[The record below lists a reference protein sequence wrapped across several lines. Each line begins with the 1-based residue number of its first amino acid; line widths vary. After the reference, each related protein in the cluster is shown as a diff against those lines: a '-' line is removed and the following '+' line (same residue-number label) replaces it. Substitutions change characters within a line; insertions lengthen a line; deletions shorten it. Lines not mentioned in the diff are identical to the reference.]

1 MNPFRPGSN
10 SRKGRTIW
18 KKISEELLSEG
29 VLATERG
36 MRQRAIKLM
45 DNRERGEKKTPR
57 TGEEEMYGE
66 YEQLLDDL
74 IVLRKEAQEILAGEA
89 EEAKAEAL
97 SIGGKTKQRNKSIAA
112 ADAERVAGLEI
123 RNVSLSTM
131 ETKMDSSGSED
142 EQDREEDIALVE
154 NGAAPSRTLGRGVKK
169 TSKNIGIEPKRF
181 RALTAA
187 DKICGV
193 MMRMSDAENER
204 LRVREAAELE
214 LKKTAQRQEDRRLDL
229 QEMELETKRQQLKLD
244 RERMEFDRLRWEA
257 ALNKY

>member
-18 KKISEELLSEG
+18 KKISEELLLRVFWQRTRDASARHQADG
-29 VLATERG
+29 QPGER
-36 MRQRAIKLM
+36 
-45 DNRERGEKKTPR
+45 
-57 TGEEEMYGE
+57 
-66 YEQLLDDL
+66 
-74 IVLRKEAQEILAGEA
+74 RKENSED
-89 EEAKAEAL
+89 
-97 SIGGKTKQRNKSIAA
+97 GGGG
-112 ADAERVAGLEI
+112 D
-123 RNVSLSTM
+123 
-131 ETKMDSSGSED
+131 MDSSGSED

-169 TSKNIGIEPKRF
+169 TSKNIGIDLKRF

-193 MMRMSDAENER
+193 MTRMSDAENER
-204 LRVREAAELE
+204 LRVREAAELD
-214 LKKTAQRQEDRRLDL
+214 LKKAAQRQEDRRLEL